1 MGCEPAIPARDRPQK
16 HTLDRAVAGIEGKY
30 SFPAAIRTMISRRPV
45 LSVVTVLTE
54 LTRLEQENEEFYN
67 ESLNII

>member
-1 MGCEPAIPARDRPQK
+1 
-16 HTLDRAVAGIEGKY
+16 
-30 SFPAAIRTMISRRPV
+30 MISRRPV